1 MSSPSLGTQRTV
13 RIIDL
18 DSTISIKTKL
28 VFPINEGLLFN
39 RWVPP
44 AVIINDDTYAIDKN
58 NYDSLYTI
66 CPQHDI
72 VKHTNNNH
80 NYRIIQDMLISSSD
94 FNKYDFTVN
103 KGFNVIDYITGVLYE
118 CRILYAYYNSASM
131 DIKKISWRVYVDH
144 LKINIIMST
153 SMIKTLL
160 LSNYSNYIVS
170 INMNNGLDV
179 FEKKK
184 KKSNN
189 AISSKKNGIR
199 SKKSSK
205 YEVI

>member
-1 MSSPSLGTQRTV
+1 MSFPSLATQRKLT
-13 RIIDL
+13 ILNL

-44 AVIINDDTYAIDKN
+44 SVSLNDDTYVIGKN

-72 VKHTNNNH
+72 VKHTNYNH
-80 NYRIIQDMLISSSD
+80 NYRIIQDMLISSSH

-118 CRILYAYYNSASM
+118 CRILYAYYNSTST
-131 DIKKISWRVYVDH
+131 DIQKISWRVYVDH

-160 LSNYSNYIVS
+160 LSNYSNYIVC

-184 KKSNN
+184 KKLNN
-189 AISSKKNGIR
+189 ANCSKKTGNR

-205 YEVI
+205 YEDI

>member
-1 MSSPSLGTQRTV
+1 MSSPSLATQRKLT
-13 RIIDL
+13 ILNL

-44 AVIINDDTYAIDKN
+44 SVSLNDDTYVIDKN

-72 VKHTNNNH
+72 VKHTNYNH
-80 NYRIIQDMLISSSD
+80 NYRIIQDMLISSSH
-94 FNKYDFTVN
+94 FNKYDFAVN

-118 CRILYAYYNSASM
+118 CRILYAYYNSTST
-131 DIKKISWRVYVDH
+131 DIQKISWRVYVDH

-160 LSNYSNYIVS
+160 LSNYSNYIVC

-184 KKSNN
+184 KKLNN
-189 AISSKKNGIR
+189 ANCSKKTGNR
-199 SKKSSK
+199 SKKSCK
-205 YEVI
+205 YEDI